1 MYDIIAN
8 LQMGFSLSFGLS
20 LFPATPLPVTPSS
33 LHSSL
38 PIVQVID
45 PRRADR
51 TAKLAD
57 GDALG
62 EAEHFGCEDSSCS
75 QGNSG

>member
-1 MYDIIAN
+1 
-8 LQMGFSLSFGLS
+8 MGFSLSFGLS

-57 GDALG
+57 GDVYLWGKQSILAVKTAAARRG
-62 EAEHFGCEDSSCS
+62 TVAEGKVR
-75 QGNSG
+75 